1 LSGPRLERPKSDP
14 ELVAEEKKQCIGD
27 EQQRNSVEDKIGQGK
42 GWYGLGLIREKLAIT
57 QG

>member
-14 ELVAEEKKQCIGD
+14 ELIDEEKQQFIGD
-27 EQQRNSVEDKIGQGK
+27 QQQRNALEGKIGQGK
-42 GWYGLGLIREKLAIT
+42 GRYGLGLIREMLAIT